1 MDAVRILLVVA
12 PGKSREAYLRRLDRL
27 PAVWDVVDS
36 IDSLETSLQDT
47 PYNGL
52 LLDVPTMI
60 RASTSQK
67 AKVLALLE
75 YYPVLRL
82 SYRAPVDEIHA
93 LADGQT
99 TPQTHTLEEFVGDDC
114 RRFRARAVRAFKRCH
129 LVFNVRLLDQ
139 PEQPLEEGEKAF
151 TVDVSESG
159 CFVATVQ
166 PPESGRLLSVVLCD
180 LADPT
185 PIPIE
190 VRWRILWGETMR
202 TPGFGA
208 RFLSLTEE
216 QKAELVAKLAAA
228 RSSLENE

>member
-1 MDAVRILLVVA
+1 MEAVRILLVVA
-12 PGKSREAYLRRLDRL
+12 PGRSREAYVHRLGRL
-27 PAVWDVVDS
+27 PAAWDVVDS
-36 IDSLETSLQDT
+36 IDSLESSLQDT

-82 SYRAPVDEIHA
+82 SYRAPVGEIHG

-99 TPQTHTLEEFVGDDC
+99 VPKTHTLEEFVGHDC
-114 RRFRARAVRAFKRCH
+114 RRFPARAVRAFRRCR
-129 LVFNVRLLDQ
+129 LVFNVLLLD
-139 PEQPLEEGEKAF
+139 PPSQPLEEGEKTF

-159 CFVATVQ
+159 CFIATVR
-166 PPESGRLLSVVLCD
+166 PPECGRLLSVVLCD

-208 RFLSLTEE
+208 RFRSLTEA
-216 QKAELVAKLAAA
+216 QKAELLAKLAAA
-228 RSSLENE
+228 RSVPESD

>member
-1 MDAVRILLVVA
+1 MDAIRILLVVA
-12 PGKSREAYLRRLDRL
+12 PGKSREAYLRRLSRL

-82 SYRAPVDEIHA
+82 SYRAPVDEIHG

-99 TPQTHTLEEFVGDDC
+99 APRTHTLEEFVGGDC
-114 RRFRARAVRAFKRCH
+114 SRLPARAVRAFKRCH
-129 LVFNVRLLDQ
+129 LVFNVLLLDP
-139 PEQPLEEGEKAF
+139 PEQPLAEGEKTF

-159 CFVATVQ
+159 CFVASVR
-166 PPESGRLLSVVLCD
+166 PPECGRPLSAVLCD
-180 LADPT
+180 LADQT
-185 PIPIE
+185 PIPLE
-190 VRWRILWGETMR
+190 VHWRVLWGETMR

-208 RFLSLTEE
+208 KFLSLTEA
-216 QKAELVAKLAAA
+216 QKTELLAKLATA
-228 RSSLENE
+228 RSSLESE

>member
-1 MDAVRILLVVA
+1 MDAVRILVVVA
-12 PGKSREAYLRRLDRL
+12 PGKSREAYLRRLSHL

-36 IDSLETSLQDT
+36 IDSLETTLQDT

-82 SYRAPVDEIHA
+82 SYRAPVDEIHG

-99 TPQTHTLEEFVGDDC
+99 APRTRTLEDFVGGDC
-114 RRFRARAVRAFKRCH
+114 SRLPARAVRAFKRCH
-129 LVFNVRLLDQ
+129 LVFNVLLLDS
-139 PEQPLEEGEKAF
+139 PERPLAEGEKAF
-151 TVDVSESG
+151 TIDVSESG
-159 CFVATVQ
+159 CFVATAR
-166 PPESGRLLSVVLCD
+166 PPECGRPVSVVLCD
-180 LADPT
+180 LEDQT
-185 PIPIE
+185 PIPLE

-208 RFLSLTEE
+208 RFLSLTEA
-216 QKAELVAKLAAA
+216 QKTELVAKLASA
-228 RSSLENE
+228 RSSLESD

>member
-1 MDAVRILLVVA
+1 MDPVRILLVVA
-12 PGKSREAYLRRLDRL
+12 PGPPREAYLRRLSRL
-27 PAVWDVVDS
+27 QAVWDVVDS

-82 SYRAPVDEIHA
+82 SYRAPVDEIHG

-99 TPQTHTLEEFVGDDC
+99 APRTRTLEEFVGGDC
-114 RRFRARAVRAFKRCH
+114 LRFPARAVRAFKRCH
-129 LVFNVRLLDQ
+129 LIFNVLLLDP
-139 PEQPLEEGEKAF
+139 PERPLVEGEKAF

-159 CFVATVQ
+159 CFVATVR
-166 PPESGRLLSVVLCD
+166 PPECGHPMSAVLCD
-180 LADPT
+180 LADRT
-185 PIPIE
+185 PIPLE

-208 RFLSLTEE
+208 RFLSLTEA
-216 QKAELVAKLAAA
+216 QKRELVAKLASA
-228 RSSLENE
+228 RSSLESD

>member
-12 PGKSREAYLRRLDRL
+12 PGKSRDAYLRRLGRL
-27 PAVWDVVDS
+27 PAVCDVVDS

-67 AKVLALLE
+67 AKVRALLE

-82 SYRAPVDEIHA
+82 TYRAAVEEIHG
-93 LADGQT
+93 LTDGQT
-99 TPQTHTLEEFVGDDC
+99 TPLPRSLEEFIGGDC
-114 RRFRARAVRAFKRCH
+114 VQFPARAVRAFKRCH
-129 LVFNVRLLDQ
+129 LVFNLLLLD
-139 PEQPLEEGEKAF
+139 PAERPLAEAEKAY

-159 CFVATVQ
+159 CFVATVH
-166 PPESGRLLSVVLCD
+166 PPECGRSLSAVLCD

-185 PIPIE
+185 PVPLE

-202 TPGFGA
+202 VPGFGA
-208 RFLSLTEE
+208 KFLSLTEA
-216 QKAELVAKLAAA
+216 QRMELVAKLASA
-228 RSSLENE
+228 RTSLEGD

>member
-12 PGKSREAYLRRLDRL
+12 PGKSREAYLRPLSRL

-82 SYRAPVDEIHA
+82 SYRAPVDEIHG

-99 TPQTHTLEEFVGDDC
+99 APQTHTLEEFVSGDCC
-114 RRFRARAVRAFKRCH
+114 RFPARAVRAFKRCH
-129 LVFNVRLLDQ
+129 LVFNVRLFD
-139 PEQPLEEGEKAF
+139 PSEQPREEGEKAF

-166 PPESGRLLSVVLCD
+166 PPECGRLLSVVLCD
-180 LADPT
+180 LDDQT

-208 RFLSLTEE
+208 RFLSLTEG
-216 QKAELVAKLAAA
+216 QKTELVAKLASA
-228 RSSLENE
+228 RSSLESD

>member
-12 PGKSREAYLRRLDRL
+12 PGPPREAYLRRLNRL

-82 SYRAPVDEIHA
+82 SYRAPVDEIHG

-99 TPQTHTLEEFVGDDC
+99 APRTHTLEEFVGGDC
-114 RRFRARAVRAFKRCH
+114 RRFPARAVRAFKRCH
-129 LVFNVRLLDQ
+129 LVFNVLLLDP
-139 PEQPLEEGEKAF
+139 PERPLADGEKTF

-159 CFVATVQ
+159 CFVATVR
-166 PPESGRLLSVVLCD
+166 PPECGRPLSAVFCD
-180 LADPT
+180 LTDQT
-185 PIPIE
+185 PIPLE

-202 TPGFGA
+202 TP
-208 RFLSLTEE
+208 EK
-216 QKAELVAKLAAA
+216 KAAP
-228 RSSLENE
+228 